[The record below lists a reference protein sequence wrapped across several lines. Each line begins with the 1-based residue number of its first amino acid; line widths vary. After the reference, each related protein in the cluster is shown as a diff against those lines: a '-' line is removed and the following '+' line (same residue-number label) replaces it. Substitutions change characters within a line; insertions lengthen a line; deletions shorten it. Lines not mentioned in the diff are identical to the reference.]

1 MVPPILRSNP
11 CLVVGMPVFLAT
23 LVLKPL
29 MPIARFNENDN
40 PGIFI
45 SLFVESNK
53 VVIYDMMNGKN
64 NGIISI
70 LLSCNRSF
78 HTQH

>member
-1 MVPPILRSNP
+1 MVPPILRSSP

-23 LVLKPL
+23 LVFKPL

-45 SLFVESNK
+45 VLFIESNK
-53 VVIYDMMNGKN
+53 VV
-64 NGIISI
+64 
-70 LLSCNRSF
+70 
-78 HTQH
+78 